1 MSAAESNAS
10 KQSPVQQLQGILQK
24 FATMDYY
31 QIIGVE
37 ANAPD
42 AEVRKKFY
50 ARSMRYHPD
59 RYHYVEEAEF
69 KKLVTAIY
77 KQISEAYNVL
87 KDPKVRREYDQRLAA
102 DRVNNLRYRKED
114 QQKQE
119 KEFDGGTGPGSKYY
133 RLAKQALAA
142 KNTAGARNNIKL
154 ALMMEAKNEHFLA
167 LQKEIEGVK

>member
-1 MSAAESNAS
+1 MTVAESS
-10 KQSPVQQLQGILQK
+10 TPKQSPVQQLQAILKK
-24 FATMDYY
+24 FGSMDYY

-37 ANAPD
+37 ANASE

-59 RYHYVEEAEF
+59 RYHYVEDTEF

-87 KDPKVRREYDQRLAA
+87 KDPKIRREYDQRLAA
-102 DRVNNLRYRKED
+102 DRTNNLRYRKED

-119 KEFDGGTGPGSKYY
+119 KEFDGGNGPGAKYY

-142 KNTAGARNNIKL
+142 KNIGSARNNIKL

-167 LQKEIEGVK
+167 LQKEIEGAK